1 MKCQN
6 PACGKFF
13 VKLRNNSRFCSVA
26 CQTAEYNQRRN
37 ARQREQ
43 TAACRAKSEP
53 YKPVPKKYKSP
64 ISDREQR
71 AHDMAIRAK
80 YAIEPGPVKHLR
92 PGDPEFDE
100 IAAQCIPPSEQRSV
114 SALYGLCS
122 VKQARWC

>member
-26 CQTAEYNQRRN
+26 CQNQEYNQRRN
-37 ARQREQ
+37 ERQREQ
-43 TAACRAKSEP
+43 TKSIKPVIEP
-53 YKPVPKKYKSP
+53 YQPKPKKYKSP
-64 ISDREQR
+64 ISDLEQK
-71 AHDMAIRAK
+71 AHDLAVKAK
-80 YAIEPGPVKHLR
+80 YEIKPGPVKHLR

-100 IAAQCIPPSEQRSV
+100 IAAQCTPPSEQRDV

-122 VKQARWC
+122 TRQARWC